1 MIPFDQV
8 MFLVAKNQGPAA
20 TSSSLY

>member
-8 MFLVAKNQGPAA
+8 MFLVTKNQGPAA